1 MNGLARLRRLLD
13 RLTIYLPL
21 ILFAL
26 LALSSWWLVRSMP
39 ELLPQGIDKQL
50 RQDPDYRLDQF
61 TVKSFDASGRMVRE
75 VTGASATHFPATQAL
90 HIQDIRLLA
99 ENDEGVQIRA
109 QAQQGIST
117 ETDQRFTLQ
126 GQARVTRTV
135 AEARTTQRS
144 ALPMSLQGE
153 RLTVWTDEERLV
165 SELPVELRRG
175 QEVITAQTLN
185 FDTRSGQY
193 ELQGRVRAVL
203 PPRQTP

>member
-39 ELLPQGIDKQL
+39 ELLPPGIDKKF
-50 RQDPDYRLDQF
+50 RQDPDYRLDHF

-90 HIQDIRLLA
+90 HIQDIRVFA
-99 ENDEGVQIRA
+99 ENDTGVQIRA

-117 ETDQRFTLQ
+117 EADQRFSLQ
-126 GQARVTRTV
+126 GQARVTRT
-135 AEARTTQRS
+135 APGPSAARAATS
-144 ALPMSLQGE
+144 PLSLQGE
-153 RLTVWTDEERLV
+153 RLTFLTDEERLL
-165 SELPVELRRG
+165 SELPVELQRG
-175 QEVITAQTLN
+175 NQVITAQTLN
-185 FDTRSGQY
+185 FDTRNGQY
-193 ELQGRVRAVL
+193 ELQGRVRALL